1 LRSLPFCKPHS
12 SGLIQYDSARG
23 KSRPQIPFVQEAEK
37 ADREFYRSLT
47 GEQRVDIL
55 LELNR
60 QAYGDELLNAPIER
74 VAFMRKLG
82 EPPRE

>member
-1 LRSLPFCKPHS
+1 MTALVEKVVRKFRSF
-12 SGLIQYDSARG
+12 
-23 KSRPQIPFVQEAEK
+23 QEAEE

-60 QAYGDELLNAPIER
+60 QAFGDELLHAPMKR
-74 VAFMRKLG
+74 VAYIRKLG
-82 EPPRE
+82 EPPRD